1 MLECNGISDIFL
13 PICFFLRIFANQNR
27 LQMKRVF
34 LFLLP
39 FLLMGTALAYDFS
52 AVSPSGQTL
61 YYNIIAGTTNVKVT
75 HPGTNGA
82 QFPYPS
88 GYSKPTGYLVIPSS
102 VTNNGTTY
110 TVTEI
115 KGYTF
120 NTCLGLTSVLIPAS
134 VTIIRSLAF
143 YNCTGLDT
151 LYVLNSTP
159 PELGFSQ
166 SQGPFEGVPSD
177 VVIAVPVGS
186 LSAYQNAT
194 GWSGFSNIVE
204 IGSTPVPVPQPTTH
218 TITATANNTSLGS
231 VIGAGTY
238 PHGAT
243 VQLAAVGKRN
253 CTFNQWNDGDTNNP
267 RQLTLNAN
275 VSLVANFSRTNV
287 QIIHDTV
294 VRVYHDTVL
303 QHDTLVFHDTV
314 VYTLYV
320 HDTIQQTDTLTVWDT
335 VIAYVVNYIHDTVS
349 DTIVQYIHD
358 TTVAYV
364 TTYIHDTVT
373 IHSDDTAIVYVPT
386 YIHDTVIAFVTNY
399 IHDTVYLAQHDTL
412 FAYITQYIHDTVVI
426 QEHDTLIAVI
436 TQYVHDTSTIVIDNY
451 IFDTIFVT
459 DTLYITDT
467 LYLYDTVY
475 IHDTVYITQEGIEP
489 TDANTVKLYASAG
502 RIVIEGAESL
512 PVRMYDMSGRM
523 LYSGHSTTDTPLTV
537 PMPSSGAYLVK
548 IGDLAPRKIVVVR

>member
-1 MLECNGISDIFL
+1 
-13 PICFFLRIFANQNR
+13 
-27 LQMKRVF
+27 MKRVF

-39 FLLMGTALAYDFS
+39 FLLMETVRAYDFC

-61 YYNIIAGTTNVKVT
+61 YYNIIAGTNVRVT
-75 HPGTNGA
+75 HPGSAGYTD
-82 QFPYPS
+82 PYPS
-88 GYSKPTGYLVIPSS
+88 GYSKPTGYLVIPST

-110 TVTEI
+110 TVTDI
-115 KGYTF
+115 KGFTF
-120 NTCLGLTSVLIPAS
+120 NGCTGLTAVLIPTS
-134 VTIIRSLAF
+134 VATIKAYAF

-151 LYVLNSTP
+151 LYVMRETP
-159 PELGFSQ
+159 PSLEFSQ

-194 GWSGFSNIVE
+194 GWSSFSNIVE
-204 IGSTPVPVPQPTTH
+204 VGSAPVPVPQPTTH

-231 VIGAGTY
+231 VMGAGTY

-287 QIIHDTV
+287 QTIHDTV
-294 VRVYHDTVL
+294 VRVYYDTVL
-303 QHDTLVFHDTV
+303 QRDTLVFHDTV
-314 VYTLYV
+314 AYTLYV

-399 IHDTVYLAQHDTL
+399 IHDTVYLSQHDTL
-412 FAYITQYIHDTVVI
+412 FAYITQYIHDTIVI

-459 DTLYITDT
+459 DTHYFTDT

-475 IHDTVYITQEGIEP
+475 IHDTIYITQEGIDP
-489 TDANTVKLYASAG
+489 VGATAVRLYTSNG
-502 RIVIEGAESL
+502 CIMVDGAEGL
-512 PVRMYDMSGRM
+512 PVKMYDISGRM
-523 LYSGHSTTDTPLTV
+523 LYSGRSATDTPLTMPV
-537 PMPSSGAYLVK
+537 PSSGAYLVK
-548 IGDLAPRKIVVVR
+548 AGNLNLRKIIVIK